1 MDKNHLKVNDILLL
15 LFHFYDAYF
24 YYNYFLF
31 ILIILWFLINYS
43 KINVIQ
49 TEVLTKTRMDDSM
62 ELPVKKSKT
71 IRHLDDNSLTA
82 LIQCNTSYQ

>member
-1 MDKNHLKVNDILLL
+1 MKIQTKRMETLMDKNHLKVNDILLL

-43 KINVIQ
+43 KINVI
-49 TEVLTKTRMDDSM
+49 LHR
-62 ELPVKKSKT
+62 
-71 IRHLDDNSLTA
+71 RR
-82 LIQCNTSYQ
+82 